1 LIAKIALG
9 RWAESQD
16 EESRTKGNL
25 DVRNSHWYRVSDAE
39 LWAVK
44 TAKSLLRVLHRD
56 SGGLNDCAAY
66 LQKRLSIDGNQ
77 ANRLIDYLERSEFI
91 AAPDENGD
99 RKFL

>member
-1 LIAKIALG
+1 MKNPGQKETWMSEIVTGTGL
-9 RWAESQD
+9 
-16 EESRTKGNL
+16 
-25 DVRNSHWYRVSDAE
+25 SDAE